1 MAMYSCKEV
10 SPGLYEVKSPNRTV
24 MLEGYEITAILDYF
38 REREWEDGIRDAIND
53 HPECDLIENVD
64 EFFENCLDEIRSK
77 YEIYG
82 EFNGNYKD
90 IVTDMIT
97 DMIEEE

>member
-1 MAMYSCKEV
+1 MKGYSCKEV

-38 REREWEDGIRDAIND
+38 REREWEAGIRDAIDD
-53 HPECDLIENVD
+53 HPEGDLIENVD
-64 EFFENCLDEIRSK
+64 SFVEKCLDEIRSS

-82 EFNGNYKD
+82 EFTKNYKD
-90 IVTDMIT
+90 IVS

>member
-1 MAMYSCKEV
+1 MGRYSCKEV

-38 REREWEDGIRDAIND
+38 REREWEDGIRDAIDD
-53 HPECDLIENVD
+53 HPEGDLIENVD
-64 EFFENCLDEIRSK
+64 EFVENCLDEIRSR

-90 IVTDMIT
+90 IVTDMI
-97 DMIEEE
+97 EEELA